1 MYHLLDGISSAHE
14 EASLQLQSAVSGLEL
29 IGVGWSL
36 HVEIGSLVIL
46 DLPDV
51 IPDFFGLHYFSDPPT
66 LNHSTKSGD
75 YVVFPSREIEGL
87 VNKERSDALADE
99 PPTEDFLDFC
109 RTLIDIEFQ
118 HMLSHRFYMDKALA
132 ETP

>member
-1 MYHLLDGISSAHE
+1 MYHLLDSISSAHE

-51 IPDFFGLHYFSDPPT
+51 IPNLFGLHDLSDPPT
-66 LNHSTKSGD
+66 LNHSTKS
-75 YVVFPSREIEGL
+75 
-87 VNKERSDALADE
+87 
-99 PPTEDFLDFC
+99 
-109 RTLIDIEFQ
+109 
-118 HMLSHRFYMDKALA
+118 
-132 ETP
+132 